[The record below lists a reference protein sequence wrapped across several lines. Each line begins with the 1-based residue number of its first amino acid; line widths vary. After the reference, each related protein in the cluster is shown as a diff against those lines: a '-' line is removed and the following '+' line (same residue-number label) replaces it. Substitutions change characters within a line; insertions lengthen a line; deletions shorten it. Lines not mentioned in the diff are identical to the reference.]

1 MKYDQLSQSLQERMA
16 YDRAHHKRF
25 PFACSDQQIIRRDLK
40 NPRDHA
46 TLWRPGFVRDCEKIL
61 HSNFYERYTD
71 KTQVFSFYKNDDIS
85 RRGLHVQLVSRIA
98 RNIGRALGL
107 NLDLIEAIALGHDI
121 GHTPFG
127 HAGEKILCALYHE
140 RTGRFF
146 AHNVHSIRV
155 LDGLIPYNLSL
166 QTLDGILCH
175 NGELELSEYHPRP
188 LGDFSAFDRQVE
200 QCYTDC
206 TADARLI
213 PGTLEG
219 CVVRV
224 CDIIAY
230 LGKDRQD
237 AYRAHRIQSEEIFPD
252 SIIGTKNAEIIN
264 NLTVNII
271 ENSYGREYLKMDR
284 AYFDALSEAKK
295 INYQMIYLKDQQ
307 LYAKVIQP
315 MMEQIYGCLLRDV
328 IDGKET
334 SPIFTHHILPIE
346 QSPYRQNMPPYRLEE
361 KDQIVVDYI
370 ASMTDDYF
378 LDLYA
383 YLYPKSD
390 LKIQYIGYFDKE

>member
-1 MKYDQLSQSLQERMA
+1 M
-16 YDRAHHKRF
+16 
-25 PFACSDQQIIRRDLK
+25 
-40 NPRDHA
+40 
-46 TLWRPGFVRDCEKIL
+46 
-61 HSNFYERYTD
+61 
-71 KTQVFSFYKNDDIS
+71 
-85 RRGLHVQLVSRIA
+85 
-98 RNIGRALGL
+98 
-107 NLDLIEAIALGHDI
+107 
-121 GHTPFG
+121 
-127 HAGEKILCALYHE
+127 
-140 RTGRFF
+140 
-146 AHNVHSIRV
+146 
-155 LDGLIPYNLSL
+155 
-166 QTLDGILCH
+166 
-175 NGELELSEYHPRP
+175 
-188 LGDFSAFDRQVE
+188 
-200 QCYTDC
+200 
-206 TADARLI
+206 
-213 PGTLEG
+213 
-219 CVVRV
+219 VRV

-284 AYFDALSEAKK
+284 AYFKALSEAKK

-307 LYAKVIQP
+307 LYAQVIQP

-346 QSPYRQNMPPYRLEE
+346 QSPYRQNMPLYRLEE